1 VNKRIISI
9 MNRLK
14 PTKNQGSIDVLFV
27 RKKLEKE
34 VKQPITKL
42 MSENQEVQEFYNSLN
57 KAEQV
62 AHEIASE
69 KLGTSYDVQRT
80 HGYIKWKKEKAKIQ
94 AEKAL

>member
-1 VNKRIISI
+1 
-9 MNRLK
+9 MNRVK
-14 PTKNQGSIDVLFV
+14 PTKNQGSIDVLFA
-27 RKKLEKE
+27 KKKPEKE
-34 VKQPITKL
+34 IKQIKNLFT
-42 MSENQEVQEFYNSLN
+42 ENQEVQEFYNSLN